1 MRNYEKLNE
10 CNKHE
15 KKKRQIKIN
24 KKILVKFDQSQ
35 KFKCPKIEKIKS
47 EM

>member
-1 MRNYEKLNE
+1 MNATNM
-10 CNKHE
+10 
-15 KKKRQIKIN
+15 KKKKDKLKIYQ
-24 KKILVKFDQSQ
+24 KILVKFDQSQ